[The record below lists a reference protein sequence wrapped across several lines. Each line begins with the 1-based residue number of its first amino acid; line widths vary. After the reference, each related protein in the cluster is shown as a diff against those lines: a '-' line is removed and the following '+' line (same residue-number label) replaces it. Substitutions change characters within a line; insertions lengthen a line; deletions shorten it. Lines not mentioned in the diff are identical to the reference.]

1 MQLNRLVLHPSFDKT
16 LEELSDKDIFL
27 PHFGYEDSPHNLYFQ
42 TIGKKL
48 SNLEEIKAYKMDPN
62 EGCNV
67 TNDVSYCAYDESI
80 RKFSAL
86 EGAAYFTA
94 HSLIVVG
101 EKDYIPVTLAVFN
114 FYTRSKDII
123 KMSSYIKFA
132 EEPEIE
138 FKRDYMKDRLEFL
151 LEYAPKRSVL
161 LIDGPLIGGDLYTII
176 VDSNYKFLEKEI
188 IPIYI
193 IKNSSSNIV
202 TEQIP
207 GLQGK
212 YNSDLHW
219 LNGLL
224 SVGERSSFFK
234 YEDQVNKKNAK
245 VFCYIKPFNAIPQR
259 IEMHVETYYKYEDSM
274 QRIMNMILYLFLV
287 QGSKTNP
294 QIRTI
299 AIAEAYARS
308 ILKFIDINKYFKEA
322 KISPTLNQIRFGG

>member
-1 MQLNRLVLHPSFDKT
+1 MVLNRLLLHPNFAKT
-16 LEELSDKDIFL
+16 LEELREKDIFL
-27 PHFGYEDSPHNLYFQ
+27 PHLGYEVSPHNLDFQ
-42 TIGKKL
+42 TSGQLL
-48 SNLEEIKAYKMDPN
+48 SNLEEIKPYRLDPN

-67 TNDVSYCAYDESI
+67 TNDISYCAYDESI
-80 RKFSAL
+80 MKFSAL

-101 EKDYIPVTLAVFN
+101 GQDYIPVTLAVFN
-114 FYTRSKDII
+114 FYTRSNEIVKR
-123 KMSSYIKFA
+123 SSYIKFA

-138 FKRDYMKDRLEFL
+138 FKRNYLKDRLGFL
-151 LEYAPKRSVL
+151 LEYTPKRSVL

-176 VDSNYKFLEKEI
+176 VDSNHKFLEKEI

-193 IKNSSSNIV
+193 VKNSNSNIV

-207 GLQGK
+207 DLQGK

-219 LNGLL
+219 LNSLL
-224 SVGERSSFFK
+224 SVSERSSFFK

-259 IEMHVETYYKYEDSM
+259 IEMHVETYYKYKDSI
-274 QRIMNMILYLFLV
+274 QNILNMILYLFLV

-308 ILKFIDINKYFKEA
+308 ILKYIDINKYFKEA